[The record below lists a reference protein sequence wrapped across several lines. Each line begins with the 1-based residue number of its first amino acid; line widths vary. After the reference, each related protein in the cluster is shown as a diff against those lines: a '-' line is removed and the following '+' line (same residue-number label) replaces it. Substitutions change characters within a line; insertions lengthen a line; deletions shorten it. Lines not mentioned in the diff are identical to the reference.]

1 MATSTNASS
10 SSVTPKQ
17 NILTI
22 VQQVLPQYFA
32 STLNQV
38 PDMVNIFM
46 GLCYQEGALNPN
58 IQPGYPQ
65 NSKVNTKGTVA
76 YDYWQSTPI
85 IAARAKLNPTILS
98 NVTDGLR
105 AWGLTQVGGWN
116 VVRGASKAN
125 GKTIIEAS
133 RPDLAG
139 QLMVNPGDSIR
150 AKYNGEANLQNMILA
165 GLVILENKYTSVVSG
180 SGTNWT
186 AGKLKFNSRIAAAIA
201 AYYGLSM
208 AANPTP
214 YQYSASVM
222 TGGASYNKAKSATGG
237 ATSSTNTTSGQP
249 SNVSDGNNQTVP
261 GC

>member
-1 MATSTNASS
+1 MTSNTNASS
-10 SSVTPKQ
+10 SSVTTKQ
-17 NILTI
+17 NILTV
-22 VQQVLPQYFA
+22 VQQQLPQYFA

-38 PDMVNIFM
+38 PDIVNIFM

-65 NSKVNTKGTVA
+65 TSKVNTPGTVA

-85 IAARAKLNPTILS
+85 IAARAQVNPTILA

-125 GKTIIEAS
+125 GKTIIESS

-150 AKYNGEANLQNMILA
+150 AKYNGAANLNNMILA
-165 GLVILENKYTSVVSG
+165 GLVILENKYTSFVKG
-180 SGTNWT
+180 SGTRWT
-186 AGKLKFNSRIAAAIA
+186 AGNLTFNSRIAAAVA
-201 AYYGLSM
+201 AYYGTSM
-208 AANPTP
+208 SANPTP
-214 YQYSASVM
+214 YAYSASVM
-222 TGGASYNKAKSATGG
+222 TGGASYNAAKSATGG
-237 ATSSTNTTSGQP
+237 TTSSTNSTSTQP
-249 SNVSDGNNQTVP
+249 SNVSDGNNQAVP

>member
-1 MATSTNASS
+1 MASTNSSS
-10 SSVTPKQ
+10 SSVTTKQ
-17 NILTI
+17 NILTV
-22 VQQVLPQYFA
+22 VQQLLPQYFA

-65 NSKVNTKGTVA
+65 TANINKQGTVA

-85 IAARAKLNPTILS
+85 ITARAQLNPTILA

-116 VVRGASKAN
+116 VVRGASKSA
-125 GKTIIEAS
+125 GKTIIESS

-150 AKYNGEANLQNMILA
+150 AKYNGAANLNNMILA
-165 GLVILENKYTSVVSG
+165 GLVILENKYTSFVKG
-180 SGTNWT
+180 SGTSWK
-186 AGKLKFNSRIAAAIA
+186 AGNLTFNSRIAAAVA
-201 AYYGLSM
+201 AYYGTSLS
-208 AANPTP
+208 ANPTP
-214 YQYSASVM
+214 YAYSASVM
-222 TGGASYNKAKSATGG
+222 TGGASYNAAKSATGG
-237 ATSSTNTTSGQP
+237 ATSSTNSTSTQP